1 MQHKPGDWDF
11 AGPLGNNYNLTSF
24 LVKARQHGLFVNL
37 RFGPYVC
44 AEWNFGGFPLW
55 LTDVP
60 GLVDRTSAPAWE
72 AQMGAFFAHTA
83 QTVRDF
89 FADRGGPIAL
99 AQVENEYGG
108 GDMACACAGP

>member
-1 MQHKPGDWDF
+1 M
-11 AGPLGNNYNLTSF
+11 
-24 LVKARQHGLFVNL
+24 NL

-72 AQMGAFFAHTA
+72 AQMGAFFARTA
-83 QTVRDF
+83 ETVRDF

-99 AQVENEYGG
+99 AQVGRGWRDLAAATECLRCCS
-108 GDMACACAGP
+108 ASIPARTAVQ